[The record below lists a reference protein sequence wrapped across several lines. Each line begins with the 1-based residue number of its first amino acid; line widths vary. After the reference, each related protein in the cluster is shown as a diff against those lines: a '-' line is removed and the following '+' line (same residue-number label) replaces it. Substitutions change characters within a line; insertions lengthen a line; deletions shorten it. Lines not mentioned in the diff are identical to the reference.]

1 MRARS
6 SGLSI
11 TPTRASGGGAL
22 PARVNVVLLGL
33 GVIGSGVAR
42 ALQETAETY
51 SQRIGAPLLL
61 RRILERRLDRAQAAG
76 VDHALLTAD
85 VQEALSGDVDIV
97 IELLGGEHPAYDLIK
112 DSLTQGRYVV
122 TANKEVMAKH
132 GPELLALAAENGVDI
147 LYEASVGGGIPII
160 SPLKRDLCA
169 NEISSV
175 RAIINGTTN
184 YILTRMSRDGLDFD
198 DALAQ
203 AQNLGYAE
211 ADPTNDIDG
220 HDAAYKVAILA
231 SLAFRT
237 PVRIEDVHRE
247 GIRGLAARDFRYAR
261 ELGYAIKLLA
271 VARREDSSVQVRV
284 HATLVPE
291 DELLA
296 KVDGALNAVEIEGD
310 LTGKV
315 LFQGAGAG
323 SLPTSSAIMADV
335 LDAARALVL
344 GTRPFPWRYTA
355 DLAVTPLAQL
365 VTRYYIR
372 LEVADQPGVLA
383 GIARA
388 FGDHQVSIATV
399 IQKETDEAAQ
409 TAELVIMTHQAQEDA
424 VQATLAQVREL
435 PQVVSVVNFLR
446 VDG

>member
-1 MRARS
+1 M
-6 SGLSI
+6 
-11 TPTRASGGGAL
+11 
-22 PARVNVVLLGL
+22 PAGVSVVLLGL
-33 GVIGSGVAR
+33 GVIGGGVAR
-42 ALQETAETY
+42 ALLDRADVY
-51 SQRIGAPLLL
+51 SQRIGAPLSL
-61 RRILERRLDRAQAAG
+61 RRILERYPDKARSVG
-76 VDHALLTAD
+76 VAPALLTPDA
-85 VQEALSGDVDIV
+85 QEALSGDVDIV

-112 DSLTQGRYVV
+112 DSLSRGRYVV

-160 SPLKRDLCA
+160 SPLKRDLSA

-198 DALAQ
+198 AALAQ
-203 AQNLGYAE
+203 AQELGYAE

-220 HDAAYKVAILA
+220 YDAAYKLAILA

-237 PVRIEDVHRE
+237 RVRIEDVHRE
-247 GIRGLAARDFRYAR
+247 GIRQLAARDFRYAS

-271 VARREDSSVQVRV
+271 VARRQDSSLQLRV

-296 KVDGALNAVEIEGD
+296 KVGGPINAVEIEGD

-315 LFQGAGAG
+315 GFQGAGAG
-323 SLPTSSAIMADV
+323 PLPTSSAVIADV
-335 LDAARALVL
+335 LDAAKALIL
-344 GTRPFPWRYTA
+344 ETRPFPWRYTA
-355 DLAVTPLAQL
+355 DLAVKPLAQL

-372 LEVADQPGVLA
+372 LEVEDRPGVLA

-388 FGDHQVSIATV
+388 FGDHGVSIASV
-399 IQKETDEAAQ
+399 IQKETDDAAQ
-409 TAELVIMTHQAQEDA
+409 TAELVIMTHQAQEQA
-424 VQATLAQVREL
+424 VQATLAEVREL
-435 PQVVSVVNFLR
+435 PQVVSVGNFLR

>member
-6 SGLSI
+6 NGLSI
-11 TPTRASGGGAL
+11 APTRASGDGAV
-22 PARVNVVLLGL
+22 PDRVNVVLLGL

-42 ALQETAETY
+42 ALQERAETY
-51 SQRIGAPLLL
+51 SQRIGAPLVL

-76 VDHALLTAD
+76 VDPALLTAD
-85 VQEALSGDVDIV
+85 VQEALSGDVHIV
-97 IELLGGEHPAYDLIK
+97 IELLGGEHPAYDFIK

-132 GPELLALAAENGVDI
+132 GPELLALAAKNDVDI

-169 NEISSV
+169 NKISSV

-198 DALAQ
+198 AALAQ
-203 AQNLGYAE
+203 AQELGYAE

-231 SLAFRT
+231 SLAFGT
-237 PVRIEDVHRE
+237 PVRIEEVHRE

-271 VARREDSSVQVRV
+271 VARREGSSVQARV
-284 HATLVPE
+284 QTTLVPE

-335 LDAARALVL
+335 LDAARALVQ

-409 TAELVIMTHQAQEDA
+409 TAELVIMTHQAQEEA

>member
-1 MRARS
+1 
-6 SGLSI
+6 
-11 TPTRASGGGAL
+11 
-22 PARVNVVLLGL
+22 VNVVLLGL

-42 ALQETAETY
+42 ALLERAESY

-61 RRILERRLDRAQAAG
+61 RRVLERYLEKASTAG
-76 VDHALLTAD
+76 VDPALLTAD
-85 VQEALSGDVDIV
+85 AQEALSGDVDIV
-97 IELLGGEHPAYDLIK
+97 VELLGGEHPAYELIR
-112 DSLTQGRYVV
+112 DSLSRGRHVV

-132 GPELLALAAENGVDI
+132 GPELLALAAENSVDI

-198 DALAQ
+198 PALAQ
-203 AQNLGYAE
+203 AQDLGYAE
-211 ADPTNDIDG
+211 ADPSNDIDG

-237 PVRIEDVHRE
+237 RVRLEDVHRE
-247 GIRGLAARDFRYAR
+247 GIRALAARDFRYAR

-271 VARREDSSVQVRV
+271 VARREDASMQVRV

-323 SLPTSSAIMADV
+323 SLPTSSAVMADV
-335 LDAARALVL
+335 LDAARAIVQ
-344 GTRPFPWRYTA
+344 GWRPFPWRYAA
-355 DLAVTPLAQL
+355 DLAVRPLAQL

-372 LEVADQPGVLA
+372 LEVADRPGVLA

-388 FGDHQVSIATV
+388 FGDHQVSIASV

-409 TAELVIMTHQAQEDA
+409 TAELVIMTHQAQEEA

-435 PQVVSVVNFLR
+435 PQVVSVGNFLR

>member
-1 MRARS
+1 
-6 SGLSI
+6 
-11 TPTRASGGGAL
+11 
-22 PARVNVVLLGL
+22 VNVVLLGL

-42 ALQETAETY
+42 ALQERAETY
-51 SQRIGAPLLL
+51 SQRIGAPLVL
-61 RRILERRLDRAQAAG
+61 RRILERRKDRAQAAG
-76 VDHALLTAD
+76 VDPALLTAD
-85 VQEALSGDVDIV
+85 VQEALSGDVHIV
-97 IELLGGEHPAYDLIK
+97 IELLGGEHPAYDFIK

-169 NEISSV
+169 NKISSV

-198 DALAQ
+198 AALAQ
-203 AQNLGYAE
+203 AQELGYAE

-231 SLAFRT
+231 SLAFGT
-237 PVRIEDVHRE
+237 PVRIEEVHRE

-271 VARREDSSVQVRV
+271 VARREGSSVQARV
-284 HATLVPE
+284 QTTLVPE

-388 FGDHQVSIATV
+388 FGDHEVSIATV

-409 TAELVIMTHQAQEDA
+409 KAELVIMTHLAQEEA
-424 VQATLAQVREL
+424 VQATLTQVREL
-435 PQVVSVVNFLR
+435 PQVVSVVNVLR

>member
-1 MRARS
+1 MPS
-6 SGLSI
+6 H
-11 TPTRASGGGAL
+11 
-22 PARVNVVLLGL
+22 VNVVLLGL
-33 GVIGSGVAR
+33 GVIGGGVAR
-42 ALQETAETY
+42 ALQERAETY
-51 SQRIGAPLLL
+51 SQRIGVPLVL
-61 RRILERRLDRAQAAG
+61 RRILERRMDRAQEVG
-76 VDHALLTAD
+76 VDPALLTAD
-85 VQEALSGDVDIV
+85 AQEALSGDVDIV

-198 DALAQ
+198 VALAQ
-203 AQNLGYAE
+203 AQDLGYAE

-220 HDAAYKVAILA
+220 HDAAYKLAILA

-247 GIRGLAARDFRYAR
+247 GIRRLAARDFRYAR

-271 VARREDSSVQVRV
+271 VARREGSSVQARV

-291 DELLA
+291 EELLA
-296 KVDGALNAVEIEGD
+296 KVDGPLNVVEIEGD

-315 LFQGAGAG
+315 GFQGAGAG
-323 SLPTSSAIMADV
+323 PLPTSSAVMADV
-335 LDAARALVL
+335 LDAARAIVL

-355 DLAVTPLAQL
+355 DLPVRPLAQL

-372 LEVADQPGVLA
+372 LEVADRPGVLA

-388 FGDHQVSIATV
+388 FGDHQVSIASV

-409 TAELVIMTHQAQEDA
+409 TAELVIMTHQAQEEA
-424 VQATLAQVREL
+424 VQATLAQAREL
-435 PQVVSVVNFLR
+435 PQVVSVGNFLR

>member
-1 MRARS
+1 M
-6 SGLSI
+6 
-11 TPTRASGGGAL
+11 

-42 ALQETAETY
+42 ALQERAETY

-76 VDHALLTAD
+76 VDPALLTAD
-85 VQEALSGDVDIV
+85 AKEALSGDVDIV

-112 DSLTQGRYVV
+112 DSLTQGRYLV

-132 GPELLALAAENGVDI
+132 GPELLALAAKNGVDI

-198 DALAQ
+198 AALAQ
-203 AQNLGYAE
+203 AQDLGYAE

-344 GTRPFPWRYTA
+344 GTRPFPWRYTT

-409 TAELVIMTHQAQEDA
+409 TAELVIMTHQAQEEA

>member
-1 MRARS
+1 M
-6 SGLSI
+6 
-11 TPTRASGGGAL
+11 

-42 ALQETAETY
+42 ALQERAETY

-76 VDHALLTAD
+76 VDPALLTAD
-85 VQEALSGDVDIV
+85 AQEALSGDVDIV

-132 GPELLALAAENGVDI
+132 GPELLALAAKNGVDI

-203 AQNLGYAE
+203 AQDLGYAE

-409 TAELVIMTHQAQEDA
+409 TAELVIMTHQAQEEA

>member
-1 MRARS
+1 MN
-6 SGLSI
+6 I
-11 TPTRASGGGAL
+11 
-22 PARVNVVLLGL
+22 VLLGL
-33 GVIGSGVAR
+33 GVIGTGVAR
-42 ALQETAETY
+42 ALQERAETF
-51 SQRIGAPLLL
+51 SQRIGVPLVL
-61 RRILERRLDRAQAAG
+61 RRILERYPDRARAAG
-76 VDHALLTAD
+76 VDPALLVAD
-85 VQEALSGDVDIV
+85 PEEALSGDVDIV

-112 DSLTQGRYVV
+112 QSLSQGRYVV

-132 GPELLALAAENGVDI
+132 GPELLGLAAENGVDI

-160 SPLKRDLCA
+160 SPLKRDLSA

-198 DALAQ
+198 AALAQ
-203 AQNLGYAE
+203 AQDLGYAE

-220 HDAAYKVAILA
+220 HDAAYKIAILA

-237 PVRIEDVHRE
+237 RVRIEDVHRE
-247 GIRGLAARDFRYAR
+247 GIRRLAARDFRYAR

-271 VARREDSSVQVRV
+271 VARREGSAVQLRV

-296 KVDGALNAVEIEGD
+296 KVEGPINAVEIEGD

-315 LFQGAGAG
+315 GFQGAGAG
-323 SLPTSSAIMADV
+323 SLPTSSAVMADV
-335 LDAARALVL
+335 LEAAGALVR

-355 DLAVTPLAQL
+355 DLAVRPLAEL

-372 LEVADQPGVLA
+372 LEVADRPGVLA

-388 FGDHQVSIATV
+388 FGDHEVSIASV
-399 IQKETDEAAQ
+399 IQKETDDAAQ
-409 TAELVIMTHQAQEDA
+409 TAELVIMTHQAQEEA
-424 VQATLAQVREL
+424 FQATLAQVRDL
-435 PQVVSVVNFLR
+435 PQVVSVGNFLR

>member
-1 MRARS
+1 M
-6 SGLSI
+6 
-11 TPTRASGGGAL
+11 

-42 ALQETAETY
+42 ALQGRAEIY

-76 VDHALLTAD
+76 VDPALLTAD
-85 VQEALSGDVDIV
+85 AKEALSGDVDIV

-132 GPELLALAAENGVDI
+132 GPELLALAAKNGVDI

-198 DALAQ
+198 AALAQ
-203 AQNLGYAE
+203 AQDLGYAE

-409 TAELVIMTHQAQEDA
+409 TAELVIMTHQAQEEA